1 MRKFAALILAL
12 LVIFALA
19 SCKNGNGDDETTP
32 DDSSSYTI
40 DTSTA
45 PGEDTSTEPV
55 TSEPTVTSE
64 PPETTTP
71 DTQDPSS
78 ITFTPV
84 DQTVYVIGENVNV
97 RSAPSITGDILAVLH
112 YGDDIRCVGTSENWY
127 KIIYADKECYISS
140 DYVTFDNISG
150 NDFEAVNDTVYVTT
164 DYVNLRRGPSTAT
177 EIMAN
182 LTKGASLTRIGRNA
196 EWSKVLYNGNQY
208 YIHNSTISTEP
219 SN

>member
-1 MRKFAALILAL
+1 MRKFAVLALAL
-12 LVIFALA
+12 LVLILLV
-19 SCKNGNGDDETTP
+19 SCKNGNGDDTS
-32 DDSSSYTI
+32 DSSSSYTI
-40 DTSTA
+40 ETSTS
-45 PGEDTSTEPV
+45 PGEETSTEPA
-55 TSEPTVTSE
+55 TSEPTETSE
-64 PPETTTP
+64 PAETTAP

-78 ITFTPV
+78 IIFTPV
-84 DQTVYVIGENVNV
+84 DQTVYVTGENVNV
-97 RSAPSITGDILAVLH
+97 RSAPSVTGDIIAVLH
-112 YGDDIRCVGTSENWY
+112 YGDDIRCVGTSEKWY